1 MIPSAAVLRSASFRG
16 VPFKVEVSDDAFG
29 RRGVHHEFPQRDRG
43 AWEDLGDGDPTYAL
57 EAFVI
62 GADAI
67 ARAKALIAACR
78 EPGYGILVHP
88 LWGSVNV
95 ACTSPRL
102 RVDYKTARLA
112 TLSLSFVEAGP
123 AAQPDTV
130 DDGRLRTTLAAE
142 AASDALMTRFAGA
155 VNVAGLPGWVAE
167 SGAATLASGVGL
179 IADGVGQLPLTDGM
193 EPYLDGAVDLLAD
206 LVTVDPRRID
216 AMAVV
221 SLASRRLLTSGAGA
235 FANPSS
241 LARSMVGMGRMVSIS
256 HGTPAAAYA
265 AQRSLWAF
273 VPAIAAGVVS
283 TGSRLAEAA
292 NATAI
297 GDLVR
302 TSAVI
307 EAARMTPAMEFGS
320 YQELSCV
327 RDELA
332 EALDNEMLGA
342 SDDSLFDALTGLRSS
357 VITDLNTRA
366 ALPSLVSWVPSAT
379 TPALVAAY
387 DIYDDPARE
396 AEILA
401 RNPGIPHPGMIPG
414 GDALEVLNG

>member
-1 MIPSAAVLRSASFRG
+1 MIRSAAVLRSASFRG

-62 GADAI
+62 GADAL

-78 EPGYGILVHP
+78 EPGYGALVHP
-88 LWGSVNV
+88 LWGTLNV
-95 ACTSPRL
+95 VCTSPRL
-102 RVDYKTARLA
+102 RVDYKTARIA

-123 AAQPDTV
+123 VAQPSTA

-142 AASDALMTRFAGA
+142 AAADALMTRFAGA

-167 SGAATLASGVGL
+167 SAAATLADGIGA
-179 IADGVGQLPLTDGM
+179 IADGVGQLPLADGM

-206 LVTVDPRRID
+206 LVTIDPRRLD

-221 SLASRRLLTSGAGA
+221 SLASRRLLVTGAGV
-235 FANPSS
+235 FANPPG
-241 LARSMVGMGRMVSIS
+241 LARSVVGMGRMVSIS

-265 AQRSLWAF
+265 AQRSLWSF
-273 VPAIAAGVVS
+273 VPAIAAGVVA
-283 TGSRLAEAA
+283 TGSRMAEATNA
-292 NATAI
+292 NAV

-307 EAARMTPAMEFGS
+307 EAARMTPAMEFES
-320 YQELSCV
+320 YQDLACV
-327 RDELA
+327 RDDLA
-332 EALDNEMLGA
+332 EALDGEMLGA
-342 SDDSLFDALTGLRSS
+342 SDDGLFDALAGLRSS

-366 ALPSLVSWVPSAT
+366 ELPSLVSWSPTAT
-379 TPALVAAY
+379 TPAVVAAY